1 MEYYEIAFTNSG
13 VTIKLD
19 VMQGLATLYASDY
32 IWNLNAESYDW
43 KIQTNLT
50 SMYGEE
56 YIHPSNLNRTA
67 GNVLFLGV
75 LGGETANVYIL
86 NNTLG
91 DTTTKGICM
100 YRLLD
105 RVSTYKETLNCNQI
119 LYCTSGK
126 SSSSVYHFYCSYR

>member
-19 VMQGLATLYASDY
+19 VMQGSATLYASDY

-50 SMYGEE
+50 NMYGEE

-75 LGGETANVYIL
+75 LGGATANVYIL

-91 DTTTKGICM
+91 DTTTKGIYIYIYIYIYM

-105 RVSTYKETLNCNQI
+105 RVRR
-119 LYCTSGK
+119 
-126 SSSSVYHFYCSYR
+126 H

>member
-19 VMQGLATLYASDY
+19 VMQGSATLYASDY

-50 SMYGEE
+50 NMYGEE

-91 DTTTKGICM
+91 DTTTKGI
-100 YRLLD
+100 YIYIYIYIH
-105 RVSTYKETLNCNQI
+105 V
-119 LYCTSGK
+119 
-126 SSSSVYHFYCSYR
+126 